1 MTGSAS
7 RKPRLAGGVE
17 GRSERRTLPNREP
30 PPFGRGAS
38 LRDTRTGALIFFK
51 VMRYPVINHFDI
63 LPGAG

>member
-17 GRSERRTLPNREP
+17 GRIEKRTLPYREA

-38 LRDTRTGALIFFK
+38 LRDTRTGALIFF
-51 VMRYPVINHFDI
+51 
-63 LPGAG
+63 